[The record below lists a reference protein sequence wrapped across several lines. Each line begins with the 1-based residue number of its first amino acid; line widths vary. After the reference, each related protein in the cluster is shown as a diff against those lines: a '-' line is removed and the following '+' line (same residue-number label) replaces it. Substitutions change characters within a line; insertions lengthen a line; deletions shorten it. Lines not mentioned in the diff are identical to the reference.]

1 MPESATYYFAMKVR
15 DNVGNESGLSNVAT
29 GITGPATI
37 VFSDDVENGANGWT
51 SSGLWHQS
59 TLLANSPLTSW
70 YYGIEAT
77 RIYDTGTANSGQLTS
92 PAINLTNV
100 VRPVLIYREWR
111 QVEDV
116 GDEEFF
122 DSAQVQISAVAN
134 KWDTVSRSEFSTS
147 FDPLNWQSRAGFY
160 FGWNVPLTSSTPL
173 WVSRAVD
180 LSPVGQ

>member
-1 MPESATYYFAMKVR
+1 SGLT
-15 DNVGNESGLSNVAT
+15 NVGT
-29 GITGPATI
+29 GCRGPATI

-59 TLLANSPLTSW
+59 TLLANSPLASW

-147 FDPLNWQSRAGFY
+147 F
-160 FGWNVPLTSSTPL
+160 
-173 WVSRAVD
+173 
-180 LSPVGQ
+180 